1 MRRRIPVWVTAFLFV
16 GGAAVAQ
23 TSSSYNLEEHSLNS
37 GGNPANGATPSST
50 SYQLSIDAIGT
61 INARG
66 LSSASFMLDAGFVG
80 AYPPPVEVIN
90 LIFTGNNDFEW
101 DPFPGIGTYNV
112 YRGVIGNF
120 DPGYGACSQTGL
132 TTNSASD
139 GDPISSPGFFYLVTT
154 ENRLAEEG
162 TKGSNDLG
170 ERTGTFCMP

>member
-1 MRRRIPVWVTAFLFV
+1 MRKRIPVWVTAFLFV
-16 GGAAVAQ
+16 GGAALAQ
-23 TSSSYNLEEHSLNS
+23 TSTSYDLEEHSFNS
-37 GGNPANGATPSST
+37 GGNPADGVTASSA
-50 SYQLSIDAIGT
+50 SFQLSLDAIGM

-66 LSSASFMLDAGFVG
+66 LSSTSFLLDSGFVG
-80 AYPPPVEVIN
+80 AYPPPLEVTN
-90 LIFTGNNDFEW
+90 LLFTGVNNFEW

-112 YRGVIGNF
+112 YRGVIGGF

-170 ERTGTFCMP
+170 ERTGTYCMP

>member
-50 SYQLSIDAIGT
+50 SFQLSVDAIGT
-61 INARG
+61 ISARG
-66 LSSASFMLDAGFVG
+66 LSSTSFMLDAGFVG
-80 AYPPPVEVIN
+80 AYPPPLEVTN
-90 LIFTGNNDFEW
+90 LIFTGVNDFEW

-112 YRGVIGNF
+112 YRGVIGGF
-120 DPGYGACSQTGL
+120 DPSYGACSQTGL

-139 GDPISSPGFFYLVTT
+139 GDPISNPGFFYLVTT
-154 ENRLAEEG
+154 ENRMAEEG
-162 TKGSNDLG
+162 TKGSNSLG
-170 ERTGTFCMP
+170 ERTGTFCVP

>member
-1 MRRRIPVWVTAFLFV
+1 MKRRVTVWVTTFLLV
-16 GGAAVAQ
+16 GGAAMAQ
-23 TSSSYNLEEHSLNS
+23 TSTSYNLEEHSLNS

-112 YRGVIGNF
+112 YRGVIGGF
-120 DPGYGACSQTGL
+120 DPNYGACSQPGL
-132 TTNSASD
+132 TTNSALD
-139 GDPISSPGFFYLVTT
+139 GDPITSPGFFYLVTT